1 VEISKRILPRIFHP
15 QLILLK
21 MISSKVVMQK
31 LGNSFSGALQTFA
44 FWLANGTLGHPLL
57 EGLECRQVL
66 FEEPSV
72 MERLFAIF
80 ANVIE
85 LDDHGNVTN
94 TKHAEHRAAL
104 WLRAYLE
111 PEFVIKPPLEDWEI
125 ALH

>member
-1 VEISKRILPRIFHP
+1 
-15 QLILLK
+15 
-21 MISSKVVMQK
+21 MMMQK
-31 LGNSFSGALQTFA
+31 LEHSLSAALRTFA
-44 FWLANGTLGHPLL
+44 FWVANGTVGYPLL
-57 EGLECRQVL
+57 EGLEYRQVL

-85 LDDHGNVTN
+85 LDDAGNVTN
-94 TKHAEHRAAL
+94 AKHAEHRAAQ

-111 PEFVIKPPLEDWEI
+111 PEFVIEPALEDWEM

>member
-1 VEISKRILPRIFHP
+1 
-15 QLILLK
+15 
-21 MISSKVVMQK
+21 MQK
-31 LGNSFSGALQTFA
+31 LGNSFGAALRTFA
-44 FWLANGTLGHPLL
+44 FWVANGTVGHPLL
-57 EGLECRQVL
+57 EGLEYREVL
-66 FEEPSV
+66 FDEPSA

-94 TKHAEHRAAL
+94 AKHAEHRAAQ

-111 PEFVIKPPLEDWEI
+111 PEFVIEPALADWEI